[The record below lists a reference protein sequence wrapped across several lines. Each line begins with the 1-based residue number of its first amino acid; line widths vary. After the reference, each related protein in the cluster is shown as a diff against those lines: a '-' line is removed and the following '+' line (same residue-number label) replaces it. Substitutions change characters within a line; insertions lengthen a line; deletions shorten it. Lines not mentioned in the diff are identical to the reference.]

1 MVRMPGRF
9 RVLALSDAAE
19 RRAAAVRDRHPDL
32 PIEIV
37 RISAGSFGYG
47 RKE

>member
-9 RVLALSDAAE
+9 RLLALSDAAE
-19 RRAAAVRDRHPDL
+19 LRALDVRARHPEL
-32 PIEIV
+32 PMEIV

-47 RKE
+47 RKD